1 MAGMNDRLWQI
12 PEPRETS
19 FQIDVSDIVA
29 QQMKAALAAIEAGY
43 DHMLREAY
51 DAGYMR
57 GSDDEAYNARGIG
70 PHEPEPTYE
79 EWRDAYIAR
88 HRHPQ
93 GEQLD

>member
-1 MAGMNDRLWQI
+1 MWTI
-12 PEPRETS
+12 PEREPGP
-19 FQIDVSDIVA
+19 FEFDVQRFVA
-29 QQMKAALAAIEAGY
+29 QRMNEAYAAIEAGF

-79 EWRDAYIAR
+79 EWRDAYIAS
-88 HRHPQ
+88 HAYPQ